1 MDGLKLYRFSFSFFI
16 STEYIHKDYEF
27 YVKSTNI
34 SEEEFFEKGSQG
46 FEKVTVTVVTIHT
59 YQND

>member
-1 MDGLKLYRFSFSFFI
+1 MVWSYTEFLFI
-16 STEYIHKDYEF
+16 SSDYIHKDNEF

-34 SEEEFFEKGSQG
+34 SEVEFFEKGSQG
-46 FEKVTVTVVTIHT
+46 FEKVTVTVVTIQT